1 MQIDNT
7 TIQDLS
13 IFERDEHFSIFHF
26 LDYTKTV
33 GGREWLAGYFAR
45 PLQSLEEIKNVQILL
60 QKLLSVANRWPES
73 ISNGTIMVVEKYY
86 QSGISGLPESPTVIN
101 AFGFKIFNNA
111 DYSIVKYSVKYFIQ
125 LIRGMH
131 EIAELLRGD
140 DNPPILQKLL
150 NRLDIHLKSSVSEE
164 IRHLTED
171 QKPARTRVLYYANY
185 FLRQYKTES
194 HALIALYHQL
204 DGYMSMALAGE
215 KNNFSYPV
223 FIENDLPHFEAKAF
237 YHPLLQTPVAYPLE
251 ISAEK
256 NFLFLT
262 GANMAGKSTFIK
274 AVGVAAYLA
283 HLGMAV
289 PATSLR
295 LSFFEGLLSNI
306 QVADNIIKGESYF
319 FNEVQRI
326 KNTVVKISN
335 GKKWLILI
343 DELFKGTN
351 VEDAMRCSTVVI
363 EGLLKMKNGLFILS
377 THLYEIAENLKQYP
391 NIFFYYF
398 ETNIEDG
405 RLVFNYS
412 LKPGISEDRLGY
424 LILKNEG
431 VVDLLDNIPGNTSP
445 SQASF

>member
-1 MQIDNT
+1 MQADKT

-13 IFERDEHFSIFHF
+13 IFERDENFSIFHF
-26 LDYTKTV
+26 LDHTKTV
-33 GGREWLAGYFAR
+33 GGREWLAAYFTK
-45 PLQSLEEIKNVQILL
+45 PLQSLEEIKDVQFFLK
-60 QKLLSVANRWPES
+60 KLLAVSPQWPET
-73 ISNGTIMVVEKYY
+73 ISNGTIMVVEKFY
-86 QSGISGLPESPTVIN
+86 QSGISGLPESPTIVS
-101 AFGFKIFNNA
+101 AFSFKIFNSA
-111 DYSIVKYSVKYFIQ
+111 DYSIVKYSVKYFLQ

-131 EIAELLRGD
+131 EIADLLRSN

-150 NRLDIHLKSSVSEE
+150 NRLDIQLKSPVAEE
-164 IRHLTED
+164 IKKFPLEIKIPR
-171 QKPARTRVLYYANY
+171 ARVLFFANY

-194 HALIALYHQL
+194 HALIALYHQF

-215 KNNFSYPV
+215 KNNFSYPH
-223 FIENDLPHFEAKAF
+223 FIESELPHFEATSL
-237 YHPLLQTPVAYPLE
+237 YHPLLQTPVAYPIK

-289 PATSLR
+289 PAASLR

-306 QVADNIIKGESYF
+306 QVADNIVKGESYF

-326 KNTVVKISN
+326 KNTILKISN

-377 THLYEIAENLKQYP
+377 THLYEIAENLQKYP

-405 RLVFNYS
+405 RLVFNYT
-412 LKPGISEDRLGY
+412 LKEGISQDKLGY

-431 VVDLLDNIPGNTSP
+431 VVDLLDKIS
-445 SQASF
+445 